1 VSAEREM
8 GEEAA
13 SVNAATDRGTWRL
26 VARRDFWVRL
36 RERSFL
42 VSTLINVAV
51 ISVLVLA
58 RASNVATSGPSY
70 ELGYVG
76 SPAVAQGTAD
86 LADDTG
92 VTVRLRDLPDEAA
105 ANDALRDGSVDAVV
119 IGDQLRGLQGVPD
132 PLITLVQGSARDAAV
147 AALLEQHHVPQS
159 ELDAASETSLKL
171 TALEAA
177 PPDRDQNAAIAFV
190 GVLLLY
196 GQLFGYGIWVASG
209 VIEEKASR
217 VVEMLLSAIR
227 ARQLLLGKIVGI
239 GVLGL
244 AQLVFIASFAIG
256 LALLTGALKDVGA
269 TALGAVGLVI
279 GWFILGFA
287 FYATL
292 FAAAGSLVT
301 RMEELQNVIVPIN
314 LTILVSF
321 FISIGALQDPNG
333 RLQVIASLLPT
344 SSALAMPVRIVLG
357 AAPGWQIA
365 LSLTLLIGS
374 TILLVPLAARLYSGA
389 VLRTRGRV
397 KIREAWRSAA

>member
-1 VSAEREM
+1 
-8 GEEAA
+8 
-13 SVNAATDRGTWRL
+13 VNAATDRGTWRL

-51 ISVLVLA
+51 ISILVLA
-58 RASNVATSGPSY
+58 RASNVATSGPAY
-70 ELGYVG
+70 DLGYVG
-76 SPAVAQGTAD
+76 SATIAQGTAD
-86 LADDTG
+86 LADDAG
-92 VTVRLRDLPDEAA
+92 VTVRLHDLLDEAA
-105 ANDALRDGSVDAVV
+105 ANAALRDGSVDAVV
-119 IGDQLRGLQGVPD
+119 IGDQLRGFQGVPD

-147 AALLEQHHVPQS
+147 TALLEGHHVPQS
-159 ELDAASETSLKL
+159 ELDAARATSLRL

-209 VIEEKASR
+209 VIEEKSSR

>member
-1 VSAEREM
+1 MTSEQAP
-8 GEEAA
+8 
-13 SVNAATDRGTWRL
+13 TDRGTWRL

-42 VSTLINVAV
+42 VSTLINIAV
-51 ISVLVLA
+51 ISILVLA
-58 RASNVATSGPSY
+58 RASNVATGGPSFD
-70 ELGYVG
+70 LGYVG
-76 SPAVAQGTAD
+76 SPEIAHGAVALGLSVQPKVEIQVHGFSDTPEAD
-86 LADDTG
+86 A
-92 VTVRLRDLPDEAA
+92 
-105 ANDALRDGSVDAVV
+105 ALRNGSLDAVV
-119 IGDQLRGLQGVPD
+119 IGDELRGFEGVD
-132 PLITLVQGSARDAAV
+132 DTLRTLVQASARNLAVTKLLDEHGVSQAERDAANDPEPLTV
-147 AALLEQHHVPQS
+147 DVLQFGAGHRS
-159 ELDAASETSLKL
+159 E
-171 TALEAA
+171 
-177 PPDRDQNAAIAFV
+177 NGVIAFV
-190 GVLLLY
+190 AVLLLY

-227 ARQLLLGKIVGI
+227 ARQLLLGKIIGI

-244 AQLVFIASFAIG
+244 AQLLVISGFALT
-256 LALLTGALKDVGA
+256 LALATGAIRTELFT
-269 TALGAVGLVI
+269 TALGTIGLVI

-333 RLQVIASLLPT
+333 RLQVLASLLPT
-344 SSALAMPVRIVLG
+344 SSALAMPVRIVVG
-357 AAPGWQIA
+357 AATPWQVA
-365 LSLTLLIGS
+365 LSLLLLIGS
-374 TILLVPLAARLYSGA
+374 TVLLVPFAARLYSGA

>member
-1 VSAEREM
+1 VSDQT
-8 GEEAA
+8 
-13 SVNAATDRGTWRL
+13 TDRGTWRL

-42 VSTLINVAV
+42 VSTLINIAV
-51 ISVLVLA
+51 ISILVLA
-58 RASNVATSGPSY
+58 RASNAATAGPSFD
-70 ELGYVG
+70 LGYVG
-76 SPAVAQGTAD
+76 SPAIAEGTVALGQDVRPPIPIRLHEFPDGAAADGALRSGSIDAVILGQQLLGFEGVNGD
-86 LADDTG
+86 LAKLVQASARNLA
-92 VTVRLRDLPDEAA
+92 VTKLLDE
-105 ANDALRDGSVDAVV
+105 R
-119 IGDQLRGLQGVPD
+119 GVP
-132 PLITLVQGSARDAAV
+132 QEERDAANNPTPLAV
-147 AALLEQHHVPQS
+147 IVLQQ
-159 ELDAASETSLKL
+159 
-171 TALEAA
+171 A
-177 PPDRDQNAAIAFV
+177 PADRGQNAAIAFIA
-190 GVLLLY
+190 VLLLY

-209 VIEEKASR
+209 VIEEKSSR

-244 AQLVFIASFAIG
+244 AQLLVISGFALTLALATKAIPVDLFQTAIG
-256 LALLTGALKDVGA
+256 T
-269 TALGAVGLVI
+269 VGLVI
-279 GWFILGFA
+279 GWFVLGFA

-344 SSALAMPVRIVLG
+344 SSALAMPVRIVVG
-357 AAPGWQIA
+357 AATPWQIA
-365 LSLTLLIGS
+365 LSLVLLIGS
-374 TILLVPLAARLYSGA
+374 TILLVPVAARLYSGA

-397 KIREAWRSAA
+397 KIREAWRSAG

>member
-1 VSAEREM
+1 MSD
-8 GEEAA
+8 GT
-13 SVNAATDRGTWRL
+13 TDRGTRRL

-42 VSTLINVAV
+42 VSTLINIAV
-51 ISVLVLA
+51 ISILVLA
-58 RASNVATSGPSY
+58 RASTAATAGPSF

-76 SPAVAQGTAD
+76 SPAIANEAVALGQEAQIPIAVHAFPDASAAD
-86 LADDTG
+86 A
-92 VTVRLRDLPDEAA
+92 
-105 ANDALRDGSVDAVV
+105 ALRNRSVDAVI
-119 IGDQLRGLQGVPD
+119 IGNELRGFEGVDANLQKLVQASARNLAVTKLLDEHGVP
-132 PLITLVQGSARDAAV
+132 QGQRDAANDPAPLTV
-147 AALLEQHHVPQS
+147 DVLQE
-159 ELDAASETSLKL
+159 ASPHKGEN
-171 TALEAA
+171 E
-177 PPDRDQNAAIAFV
+177 AIAFIA
-190 GVLLLY
+190 VLLLY

-209 VIEEKASR
+209 VIEEKSSR

-244 AQLVFIASFAIG
+244 AQLLVISGFALT
-256 LALLTGALKDVGA
+256 LALATGAIDPNLLK
-269 TALGAVGLVI
+269 TALGTIGLVL
-279 GWFILGFA
+279 GWFVLGFA

-344 SSALAMPVRIVLG
+344 SSALAMPVRIVVG
-357 AAPGWQIA
+357 AATPWQVV
-365 LSLTLLIGS
+365 LSLVLLIGS

-397 KIREAWRSAA
+397 KVREAWRSAA

>member
-1 VSAEREM
+1 MS
-8 GEEAA
+8 
-13 SVNAATDRGTWRL
+13 SVPTDRGTWRL
-26 VARRDFWVRL
+26 VARRDFWVRI

-42 VSTLINVAV
+42 ISTLINIAV
-51 ISVLVLA
+51 ISILVLA
-58 RASNVATSGPSY
+58 RASSAVGSGPSFD
-70 ELGYVG
+70 LGSVG
-76 SPAVAQGTAD
+76 SSSIATGASQLGHDAQPPIPIQVHAF
-86 LADDTG
+86 
-92 VTVRLRDLPDEAA
+92 PDQAA
-105 ANDALRDGSVDAVV
+105 ANAALRDRSVDAVV
-119 IGDQLRGLQGVPD
+119 VDNQLIGFTDIPD
-132 PLITLVQGSARDAAV
+132 VLSSLVQASARNVAV
-147 AALLEQHHVPQS
+147 TALLDRHHVPQ
-159 ELDAASETSLKL
+159 EERDAANDPTPL
-171 TALEAA
+171 TLAVLQPA
-177 PPDRDQNAAIAFV
+177 PPHRSENAAVAFV

-227 ARQLLLGKIVGI
+227 PKQLLLGKIIGI
-239 GVLGL
+239 GTLGL
-244 AQLVFIASFAIG
+244 AQLIVISSFAIG
-256 LALLTGALKDVGA
+256 LAFATNAIDVSSSAFGAA
-269 TALGAVGLVI
+269 GLVI

-333 RLQVIASLLPT
+333 RLQVIASILPT

-357 AAPGWQIA
+357 AAPAWQIVVSLVA
-365 LSLTLLIGS
+365 LVGS
-374 TILLVPLAARLYSGA
+374 TVLLVPFAARLYSGA

-397 KIREAWRSAA
+397 RIREAWRAAE

>member
-1 VSAEREM
+1 L
-8 GEEAA
+8 EE
-13 SVNAATDRGTWRL
+13 
-26 VARRDFWVRL
+26 
-36 RERSFL
+36 
-42 VSTLINVAV
+42 
-51 ISVLVLA
+51 
-58 RASNVATSGPSY
+58 
-70 ELGYVG
+70 
-76 SPAVAQGTAD
+76 
-86 LADDTG
+86 
-92 VTVRLRDLPDEAA
+92 
-105 ANDALRDGSVDAVV
+105 
-119 IGDQLRGLQGVPD
+119 
-132 PLITLVQGSARDAAV
+132 
-147 AALLEQHHVPQS
+147 HHVPQS
-159 ELDAASETSLKL
+159 ELDAARATSLKL

-365 LSLTLLIGS
+365 LSLTLLVGS

>member
-1 VSAEREM
+1 MS
-8 GEEAA
+8 
-13 SVNAATDRGTWRL
+13 SVPTDRGTWRL
-26 VARRDFWVRL
+26 VARRDFWVRI

-42 VSTLINVAV
+42 ISTLINIAV
-51 ISVLVLA
+51 ISILVLA
-58 RASNVATSGPSY
+58 RASSAVGSGPSFD
-70 ELGYVG
+70 LGSVG
-76 SPAVAQGTAD
+76 SSSIATGASQLGHDAQPPIPIQVHAF
-86 LADDTG
+86 
-92 VTVRLRDLPDEAA
+92 PDQAA
-105 ANDALRDGSVDAVV
+105 ANAALRDRSVDAVV
-119 IGDQLRGLQGVPD
+119 VDNQLIGFTDIPD
-132 PLITLVQGSARDAAV
+132 VLSSLVQASARNVAV
-147 AALLEQHHVPQS
+147 TALLDRHHVPQ
-159 ELDAASETSLKL
+159 EERDAATDPTPLRL
-171 TALEAA
+171 AGLQPA
-177 PPDRDQNAAIAFV
+177 PPHRSENAAVAFV

-227 ARQLLLGKIVGI
+227 PKQLLLGKIIGI
-239 GVLGL
+239 GTLGL
-244 AQLVFIASFAIG
+244 AQLIVISSFAIG
-256 LALLTGALKDVGA
+256 LAFATNAIDVSSSAFGAA
-269 TALGAVGLVI
+269 GLVI

-333 RLQVIASLLPT
+333 RLQVIASILPT

-357 AAPGWQIA
+357 AAPAWQIVVSLVA
-365 LSLTLLIGS
+365 LVGS
-374 TILLVPLAARLYSGA
+374 TVLLVPFAARLYSGA

-397 KIREAWRSAA
+397 RIREAWRAAE

>member
-1 VSAEREM
+1 MSSEP
-8 GEEAA
+8 
-13 SVNAATDRGTWRL
+13 TDRGTWRL
-26 VARRDFWVRL
+26 VARRDFWVRI

-42 VSTLINVAV
+42 ISTLINIAV
-51 ISVLVLA
+51 ISILVLA
-58 RASNVATSGPSY
+58 RASSAVGAGPSFD
-70 ELGYVG
+70 LGYVG
-76 SPAVAQGTAD
+76 PSSIATGAAQLGHGAQPPIPIAVRAFADRATAD
-86 LADDTG
+86 A
-92 VTVRLRDLPDEAA
+92 
-105 ANDALRDGSVDAVV
+105 ALRDGSVDAVV
-119 IGDQLRGLQGVPD
+119 DGNELIGFTGIPDVLSSLVEASARNAAVTALLDEHQVPQ
-132 PLITLVQGSARDAAV
+132 TERDAANDPTPLV
-147 AALLEQHHVPQS
+147 LAVLQP
-159 ELDAASETSLKL
+159 
-171 TALEAA
+171 A
-177 PPDRDQNAAIAFV
+177 PPHRSENAAVAFV

-227 ARQLLLGKIVGI
+227 PKQLLLGKIVGI
-239 GVLGL
+239 GTLGL
-244 AQLVFIASFAIG
+244 AQLIVISSFAIG
-256 LALLTGALKDVGA
+256 LAFATNAIDVSSSAFGAA
-269 TALGAVGLVI
+269 GLVI

-333 RLQVIASLLPT
+333 RLQVIASILPT

-357 AAPGWQIA
+357 AAPGWQIV
-365 LSLTLLIGS
+365 LSLMVLVGS
-374 TILLVPLAARLYSGA
+374 TVLLVPFAARLYSGA

-397 KIREAWRSAA
+397 RIREAWRSAE

>member
-1 VSAEREM
+1 
-8 GEEAA
+8 
-13 SVNAATDRGTWRL
+13 
-26 VARRDFWVRL
+26 
-36 RERSFL
+36 
-42 VSTLINVAV
+42 
-51 ISVLVLA
+51 
-58 RASNVATSGPSY
+58 
-70 ELGYVG
+70 
-76 SPAVAQGTAD
+76 
-86 LADDTG
+86 
-92 VTVRLRDLPDEAA
+92 
-105 ANDALRDGSVDAVV
+105 
-119 IGDQLRGLQGVPD
+119 
-132 PLITLVQGSARDAAV
+132 
-147 AALLEQHHVPQS
+147 
-159 ELDAASETSLKL
+159 
-171 TALEAA
+171 
-177 PPDRDQNAAIAFV
+177 
-190 GVLLLY
+190 
-196 GQLFGYGIWVASG
+196 
-209 VIEEKASR
+209 
-217 VVEMLLSAIR
+217 MLLSAIR

-256 LALLTGALKDVGA
+256 LALVTGAIKDVGA

-374 TILLVPLAARLYSGA
+374 TIMLVPLAARLYSGA

>member
-1 VSAEREM
+1 MS
-8 GEEAA
+8 
-13 SVNAATDRGTWRL
+13 SVPTDRGTWRL
-26 VARRDFWVRL
+26 VARRDFWVRI

-42 VSTLINVAV
+42 ISTLINIAV
-51 ISVLVLA
+51 ISILVLA
-58 RASNVATSGPSY
+58 RASSAVGSGPSFG
-70 ELGYVG
+70 LGYVG
-76 SPAVAQGTAD
+76 SPSIATGASQLGHDAQPPIPIQVHAF
-86 LADDTG
+86 
-92 VTVRLRDLPDEAA
+92 PDQAA
-105 ANDALRDGSVDAVV
+105 ANAALRDRSVDAVV
-119 IGDQLRGLQGVPD
+119 VDNQLIGFTDIPD
-132 PLITLVQGSARDAAV
+132 VLSSLVQASARNAAV
-147 AALLEQHHVPQS
+147 TALLDRHRVPQS
-159 ELDAASETSLKL
+159 ERDAANDPTPLTLAVLQPTPPHRSE
-171 TALEAA
+171 
-177 PPDRDQNAAIAFV
+177 NAAVAFV

-227 ARQLLLGKIVGI
+227 PKQLLLGKIVGI
-239 GVLGL
+239 GTLGL
-244 AQLVFIASFAIG
+244 AQLVVISSFAIG
-256 LALLTGALKDVGA
+256 LAFATNAIDVSPSAFGAA
-269 TALGAVGLVI
+269 GLVI

-333 RLQVIASLLPT
+333 RLQVIASILPT

-357 AAPGWQIA
+357 AAPAWQIA
-365 LSLTLLIGS
+365 AALVALVGS
-374 TILLVPLAARLYSGA
+374 TVLLVPFAARLYSGA

-397 KIREAWRSAA
+397 RIREAWRSAD

>member
-1 VSAEREM
+1 MSD
-8 GEEAA
+8 
-13 SVNAATDRGTWRL
+13 ATADRGTWRL

-42 VSTLINVAV
+42 VSTLINIAV
-51 ISVLVLA
+51 ISILVLA
-58 RASNVATSGPSY
+58 RASNAATQGPSFD
-70 ELGYVG
+70 LGYVG
-76 SPAVAQGTAD
+76 SPAIAQGTAQLGQD
-86 LADDTG
+86 AKVPIRVHGLAD
-92 VTVRLRDLPDEAA
+92 VAA
-105 ANDALRDGSVDAVV
+105 ADTALRAGSVDAVI
-119 IGDQLRGLQGVPD
+119 IGNELRGFEGVDGTLQR
-132 PLITLVQGSARDAAV
+132 LVQASARNIAVTRLLDEHGVSQAERDAANDP
-147 AALLEQHHVPQS
+147 AP
-159 ELDAASETSLKL
+159 L
-171 TALEAA
+171 TVDVLQRP
-177 PPDRDQNAAIAFV
+177 PPDRSENGAIAFIA
-190 GVLLLY
+190 VLLLY

-209 VIEEKASR
+209 VIEEKSSR

-244 AQLVFIASFAIG
+244 AQLLVISGFALT
-256 LALLTGALKDVGA
+256 LALATKAIPIALLQ
-269 TALGAVGLVI
+269 TAFGTIGLVI

-344 SSALAMPVRIVLG
+344 SSALAMPVRIVVG
-357 AAPGWQIA
+357 AATPWQIV
-365 LSLTLLIGS
+365 LSLVLLIGS
-374 TILLVPLAARLYSGA
+374 TVLLVPFAARLYSGA

>member
-1 VSAEREM
+1 MSDQ
-8 GEEAA
+8 
-13 SVNAATDRGTWRL
+13 ATDRGAWRL

-42 VSTLINVAV
+42 VSTLINLAV
-51 ISVLVLA
+51 ISILVLV
-58 RASNVATSGPSY
+58 RASNVAATGPSY
-70 ELGYVG
+70 DLGYVG
-76 SPAVAQGTAD
+76 SPSIAQGAVQLGHEAD
-86 LADDTG
+86 PSIPIQLHPY
-92 VTVRLRDLPDEAA
+92 PDEAA
-105 ANDALRDGSVDAVV
+105 ANQALRDRTVDAVV
-119 IGDQLRGLQGVPD
+119 IGNELRGFDGVD
-132 PLITLVQGSARDAAV
+132 HNLEGLVQASARNIAVTSLLDRNGVSQAERDAANDPAPLHV
-147 AALLEQHHVPQS
+147 DVLEPP
-159 ELDAASETSLKL
+159 
-171 TALEAA
+171 
-177 PPDRDQNAAIAFV
+177 PPDRSVNAVIAFV

-239 GVLGL
+239 GTLGL
-244 AQLVFIASFAIG
+244 AQLIFISSFAIG
-256 LALLTGALKDVGA
+256 LALFTGAIHIGP

-279 GWFILGFA
+279 GWFILGFS

-333 RLQVIASLLPT
+333 RLQVIASILPV

-357 AAPGWQIA
+357 AAPAWQIA
-365 LSLTLLIGS
+365 LSLTLIVGS
-374 TILLVPLAARLYSGA
+374 TVLLVPLAARLYTGA
-389 VLRTRGRV
+389 VLHTRGRV

>member
-1 VSAEREM
+1 MS
-8 GEEAA
+8 
-13 SVNAATDRGTWRL
+13 SVPTDRGTWRL
-26 VARRDFWVRL
+26 VARRDFWVRI

-42 VSTLINVAV
+42 ISTLINIAV
-51 ISVLVLA
+51 ISILVLA
-58 RASNVATSGPSY
+58 RASSAVGSGPSFD
-70 ELGYVG
+70 LGSVG
-76 SPAVAQGTAD
+76 SSSIATGASQLGHDAQPPIPIQVHAF
-86 LADDTG
+86 
-92 VTVRLRDLPDEAA
+92 PDQAA
-105 ANDALRDGSVDAVV
+105 ANAALRDGSVDAVV
-119 IGDQLRGLQGVPD
+119 VDNQLIGFTDIPD
-132 PLITLVQGSARDAAV
+132 VLSSLVQASARNVAV
-147 AALLEQHHVPQS
+147 TALLDRHHVPQD
-159 ELDAASETSLKL
+159 ERDAQNDPTPL
-171 TALEAA
+171 TLAVLQPA
-177 PPDRDQNAAIAFV
+177 PPHRSENAAVAFV

-227 ARQLLLGKIVGI
+227 PKQLLLGKIIGI
-239 GVLGL
+239 GTLGL
-244 AQLVFIASFAIG
+244 AQLIVISSFAIG
-256 LALLTGALKDVGA
+256 LAFATNAIDVSSSAFGAA
-269 TALGAVGLVI
+269 GLVI

-333 RLQVIASLLPT
+333 RLQVIASILPT

-357 AAPGWQIA
+357 AAPAWQIVVSLVA
-365 LSLTLLIGS
+365 LVGS
-374 TILLVPLAARLYSGA
+374 TVLLVPFAARLYSGA

-397 KIREAWRSAA
+397 RIREAWRAAE

>member
-1 VSAEREM
+1 VS
-8 GEEAA
+8 EAT
-13 SVNAATDRGTWRL
+13 TDRGTWRL

-42 VSTLINVAV
+42 VSTLINIAV
-51 ISVLVLA
+51 ISILVFA
-58 RASNVATSGPSY
+58 RASNAATAGPSFD
-70 ELGYVG
+70 LGYVG
-76 SPAVAQGTAD
+76 SAAVAEGTVTLAQDVQPAVEIRLHEFPDPESAD
-86 LADDTG
+86 A
-92 VTVRLRDLPDEAA
+92 
-105 ANDALRDGSVDAVV
+105 ALRSGSVDAAI
-119 IGDQLRGLQGVPD
+119 IGQELRGFEGVDPNLQKMAQASARNLAVTKLLDERGVP
-132 PLITLVQGSARDAAV
+132 QEQRDAANNPTPLAV
-147 AALLEQHHVPQS
+147 DVLQQEPPHRS
-159 ELDAASETSLKL
+159 E
-171 TALEAA
+171 
-177 PPDRDQNAAIAFV
+177 NAAIAFIA
-190 GVLLLY
+190 VLLLY

-227 ARQLLLGKIVGI
+227 ARQLLLGKIIGI

-244 AQLVFIASFAIG
+244 AQLLVISGFALT
-256 LALLTGALKDVGA
+256 LALTTKAIPIDLFQTAVG
-269 TALGAVGLVI
+269 TIGLVI

-287 FYATL
+287 FYAAL

-333 RLQVIASLLPT
+333 RLQVIASLLPM
-344 SSALAMPVRIVLG
+344 SSALAMPVRIVVG
-357 AAPGWQIA
+357 AATPWQVA
-365 LSLTLLIGS
+365 LSLALLIGS

-397 KIREAWRSAA
+397 RIREAWRSAE

>member
-1 VSAEREM
+1 MS
-8 GEEAA
+8 
-13 SVNAATDRGTWRL
+13 SVPTDRGTWRL
-26 VARRDFWVRL
+26 VARRDFWVRI

-42 VSTLINVAV
+42 ISTLINIAV
-51 ISVLVLA
+51 ISILVLA
-58 RASNVATSGPSY
+58 RASSAVGSGPSFG
-70 ELGYVG
+70 LGYVG
-76 SPAVAQGTAD
+76 SPSIATGASQLGHDAQPPIPIEVHAYSDRETAN
-86 LADDTG
+86 A
-92 VTVRLRDLPDEAA
+92 
-105 ANDALRDGSVDAVV
+105 ALRDGSVDAVV
-119 IGDQLRGLQGVPD
+119 VGDELIGFTDIPD
-132 PLITLVQGSARDAAV
+132 VLSSLVQASARNAAV
-147 AALLEQHHVPQS
+147 TALLDRHRVPQS
-159 ELDAASETSLKL
+159 ERDAANDPTPLTLAVLQPTPPHRSE
-171 TALEAA
+171 
-177 PPDRDQNAAIAFV
+177 NAAVAFV

-227 ARQLLLGKIVGI
+227 PKQLLLGKIVGI
-239 GVLGL
+239 GTLGL
-244 AQLVFIASFAIG
+244 AQLVVISSFAIG
-256 LALLTGALKDVGA
+256 LAFATNAIDVSPSAFGAA
-269 TALGAVGLVI
+269 GLVI

-333 RLQVIASLLPT
+333 RLQVIASILPT

-357 AAPGWQIA
+357 AAPAWQIA
-365 LSLTLLIGS
+365 AALVALVGS
-374 TILLVPLAARLYSGA
+374 TVLLVPFAARLYSGA

-397 KIREAWRSAA
+397 RIREAWRSAD

>member
-1 VSAEREM
+1 
-8 GEEAA
+8 
-13 SVNAATDRGTWRL
+13 
-26 VARRDFWVRL
+26 
-36 RERSFL
+36 
-42 VSTLINVAV
+42 
-51 ISVLVLA
+51 
-58 RASNVATSGPSY
+58 
-70 ELGYVG
+70 
-76 SPAVAQGTAD
+76 
-86 LADDTG
+86 
-92 VTVRLRDLPDEAA
+92 VT
-105 ANDALRDGSVDAVV
+105 
-119 IGDQLRGLQGVPD
+119 
-132 PLITLVQGSARDAAV
+132 
-147 AALLEQHHVPQS
+147 ALLKEHDVPPS
-159 ELDAASETSLKL
+159 ELDAARATSLQL

-256 LALLTGALKDVGA
+256 LAIVTGAIKDVGA

-279 GWFILGFA
+279 AWFILGFA

-357 AAPGWQIA
+357 AAPAWQIA

>member
-1 VSAEREM
+1 VSSEP
-8 GEEAA
+8 
-13 SVNAATDRGTWRL
+13 TDRGTWRL
-26 VARRDFWVRL
+26 VARRDFWVRI

-42 VSTLINVAV
+42 ISTLINIAV
-51 ISVLVLA
+51 ISILVLA
-58 RASNVATSGPSY
+58 RASSAAGSGPSFG
-70 ELGYVG
+70 LGYVG
-76 SPAVAQGTAD
+76 SPSIATGASKLGHDAQPPIPIEVHAYSDQATAN
-86 LADDTG
+86 A
-92 VTVRLRDLPDEAA
+92 
-105 ANDALRDGSVDAVV
+105 ALRDGSVDAVV
-119 IGDQLRGLQGVPD
+119 VGNELIGFTDIPD
-132 PLITLVQGSARDAAV
+132 VLSSLVQASARNAAV
-147 AALLEQHHVPQS
+147 TALLDRHRVPQS
-159 ELDAASETSLKL
+159 ERDAANDPTPLTLAVLQPTPPHRSE
-171 TALEAA
+171 
-177 PPDRDQNAAIAFV
+177 NAAVAFV

-227 ARQLLLGKIVGI
+227 PKQLLLGKIVGI
-239 GVLGL
+239 GTLGL
-244 AQLVFIASFAIG
+244 AQLVVISSFAIG
-256 LALLTGALKDVGA
+256 LAFATNAIDVSPSAFGAA
-269 TALGAVGLVI
+269 GLVI

-333 RLQVIASLLPT
+333 RLQVIASILPT

-357 AAPGWQIA
+357 AAPAWQIA
-365 LSLTLLIGS
+365 AALVALVGS
-374 TILLVPLAARLYSGA
+374 TVLLVPFAARLYSGA

-397 KIREAWRSAA
+397 RIREAWRSAD

>member
-1 VSAEREM
+1 VSD
-8 GEEAA
+8 GT
-13 SVNAATDRGTWRL
+13 TDRGTWRL

-42 VSTLINVAV
+42 VSTLINIAV
-51 ISVLVLA
+51 ISILVLA
-58 RASNVATSGPSY
+58 RASTAATAGPSFD
-70 ELGYVG
+70 LGYVG
-76 SPAVAQGTAD
+76 SPAVAQGAVALGQEAQISITVHAFPDTSAAD
-86 LADDTG
+86 A
-92 VTVRLRDLPDEAA
+92 
-105 ANDALRDGSVDAVV
+105 ALRSRSVDAVV
-119 IGDQLRGLQGVPD
+119 VGDELRGFEGVDANLQKLVEASARNLAVTKLLDEHGVPQEQRTAAND
-132 PLITLVQGSARDAAV
+132 PAPLTVDVLQEAPA
-147 AALLEQHHVPQS
+147 HQS
-159 ELDAASETSLKL
+159 EHG
-171 TALEAA
+171 
-177 PPDRDQNAAIAFV
+177 AIAFIA
-190 GVLLLY
+190 VLLLY

-209 VIEEKASR
+209 VIEEKSSR

-227 ARQLLLGKIVGI
+227 ARQLLLGKIIGI

-244 AQLVFIASFAIG
+244 AQLLVISGFALT
-256 LALLTGALKDVGA
+256 LALATNAIQPELFK
-269 TALGAVGLVI
+269 TALGTIGLVL
-279 GWFILGFA
+279 GWFVLGFA

-344 SSALAMPVRIVLG
+344 SSALAMPVRIVVG
-357 AAPGWQIA
+357 AATPWQVA
-365 LSLTLLIGS
+365 LSLFLLIGS
-374 TILLVPLAARLYSGA
+374 TILLVPVAARLYSGA

>member
-1 VSAEREM
+1 VSSEP
-8 GEEAA
+8 
-13 SVNAATDRGTWRL
+13 TDRGTWRL
-26 VARRDFWVRL
+26 VARRDFWVRI

-42 VSTLINVAV
+42 ISTLINIAV
-51 ISVLVLA
+51 ISILVLA
-58 RASNVATSGPSY
+58 RASSAVGSGPSFD
-70 ELGYVG
+70 LGSVG
-76 SPAVAQGTAD
+76 SSSIATGASQLGHDAQPPIPIEVHAF
-86 LADDTG
+86 
-92 VTVRLRDLPDEAA
+92 PDQAA
-105 ANDALRDGSVDAVV
+105 ANAALRDGSVDAVV
-119 IGDQLRGLQGVPD
+119 VGNELIGSTDIPD
-132 PLITLVQGSARDAAV
+132 VLSSLVQASARNTAVTALLDRHHIVQNERDAAND
-147 AALLEQHHVPQS
+147 P
-159 ELDAASETSLKL
+159 TPL
-171 TALEAA
+171 TLAILQPA
-177 PPDRDQNAAIAFV
+177 PPHRSENAAVAFV

-227 ARQLLLGKIVGI
+227 PKQLLLGKIIGI
-239 GVLGL
+239 GALGL
-244 AQLVFIASFAIG
+244 AQLIVISSFAIG
-256 LALLTGALKDVGA
+256 LAFATNAIDVSSSAFGAA
-269 TALGAVGLVI
+269 GLVI

-333 RLQVIASLLPT
+333 RLQVIASILPT

-357 AAPGWQIA
+357 AAPAWQIA
-365 LSLTLLIGS
+365 VSLVALVGS
-374 TILLVPLAARLYSGA
+374 TVLLVPFAARLYSGA

-397 KIREAWRSAA
+397 RIREAWRSAE